1 MKKLIAVLLAVSIC
15 FSLAGCKQDTP
26 PAGGGTGGRPAHST
40 EEQQETPR
48 YDVELY
54 ALLEKLVET
63 VQPGTAGSSLKAV
76 YAAKDLLDWVKE
88 NRPQP
93 QTVADTVAYFY
104 ENSGLAEEAARAF
117 GYIRD
122 VFTSLLESDTAK
134 SLLDMVGMAI
144 EDFEVPQEVTER
156 IDNILTEAEKYYN
169 EHFSE

>member
-26 PAGGGTGGRPAHST
+26 PAGGGTGGRPAQST

-93 QTVADTVAYFY
+93 QTVADTVA
-104 ENSGLAEEAARAF
+104 
-117 GYIRD
+117 
-122 VFTSLLESDTAK
+122 DTA
-134 SLLDMVGMAI
+134 
-144 EDFEVPQEVTER
+144 TESR
-156 IDNILTEAEKYYN
+156 SASRADSFNYCIFVICVLTN
-169 EHFSE
+169 LHTIR